1 MHLVT
6 GGAVYGAVKQ
16 GEPFNVLDSVRSA
29 LPYVSFSHG
38 VNHQAAQAAQRKTMK
53 RKTLLYILL
62 FAVVYLDV
70 AYIMHLRRVIA
81 DRVVYEDAGCR
92 GHYQG
97 EE

>member
-1 MHLVT
+1 
-6 GGAVYGAVKQ
+6 
-16 GEPFNVLDSVRSA
+16 
-29 LPYVSFSHG
+29 
-38 VNHQAAQAAQRKTMK
+38 MK